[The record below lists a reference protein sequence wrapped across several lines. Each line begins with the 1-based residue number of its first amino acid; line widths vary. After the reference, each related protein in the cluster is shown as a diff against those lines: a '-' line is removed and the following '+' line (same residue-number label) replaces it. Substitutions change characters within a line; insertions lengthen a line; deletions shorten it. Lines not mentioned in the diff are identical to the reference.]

1 MNVDALLAEIKARPG
16 FAEHVG
22 MLLVHNGVVR
32 GWSRAGGRAV
42 SSVTVTLDRQRLEA
56 VRREV
61 EGRPGI
67 FAAAAEGR
75 EGTFQAGE
83 DLLLL
88 VVAGDVREN
97 VLTAMAEFLDRAK
110 GEAVTKTEH
119 FAEPLPEK

>member
-1 MNVDALLAEIKARPG
+1 MNVDAILAEIKARPG

-32 GWSRAGGRAV
+32 GWSRAGREAV
-42 SSVTVTLDRQRLEA
+42 SSVSITLDREKLEA
-56 VRREV
+56 IRREV

-75 EGTFQAGE
+75 EGAFQPG
-83 DLLLL
+83 DDILLL

-97 VLTAMAEFLDRAK
+97 VRPAMEEFLERAK
-110 GEAVTKTEH
+110 GEAVSKKEH
-119 FAEPLPEK
+119 LADALPAE

>member
-1 MNVDALLAEIKARPG
+1 MEIDKTLAEIKARPG
-16 FAEHVG
+16 FSESVG

-32 GWSRAGGRAV
+32 GWSRAGRRAV
-42 SSVTVTLDRQRLEA
+42 SAVTITLDRERLEA

-75 EGTFQAGE
+75 EGRFQPGE
-83 DLLLL
+83 DVLLL

-97 VLTAMAEFLDRAK
+97 VFAAMAELLERAK
-110 GEAVTKTEH
+110 GEAIRKEEH
-119 FAEPLPEK
+119 FAGE